1 MNDILQLKGRFEQR
15 KNDSKPGAS
24 NIPKE
29 KKVTLEHLK
38 KLKEDLINVRK
49 FWKNEKLLI
58 NPLISLYYK
67 TVVAKS
73 NRVKAILESSPKKN
87 NDSIV
92 GAKFCN
98 SDIKKHIIT
107 HCISNKVLDDA
118 IINLETVINLF
129 YKTFGENIT
138 HEQIEDINKKKYEH
152 IFSSTISRTKFVN
165 TIVDSYYLE
174 SFGIEKNN
182 TPLEEKAI
190 ITLYDTGVKTSEIMK
205 QLEIDFLERRSID
218 ETTILLDPTQY
229 KLLKEKAPYLIS
241 MAVSDISVL
250 DKDDI
255 FEKNEDYIISIPK
268 PKNEPVIGVIDTMF
282 DTNVYFS
289 EWVEFKNML
298 EKDIPLD
305 VNDYYHGTEVSS
317 IIVDGATI
325 NPNLDDGCGRFR
337 VRHFGVAKS
346 SSFSSFIVLKAIK
359 EIVEKNKD
367 IKVWNLSLGSAM
379 EINPNFISP
388 EAAILDKIQFEND
401 IIFVI
406 AGTNKPK
413 NSNVKK
419 IGAPA
424 DSINSIVVNSVSISN
439 KPVDYSREGLV
450 LSFFNKPD
458 ISYYGGDS
466 EQRIR
471 TCSPYGETMVAGT
484 SFAAPWI
491 SRKLAYLINILGLSK
506 ETAKALIIDSATGWN
521 KQVYPSSL
529 IGYGIVPIKINDI
542 IQSSNDEIKFI
553 IDGISEKY
561 DTFTYNIPVPDD
573 GNKQPFISKVTLCYF
588 PNCSRNQ
595 GVDYTNTEMDIKFGR
610 LNEIKGKNGKKD
622 RINIEDINDNKQSEE
637 AGYYLYEEDARKLFR
652 KWDNIKHKRQY
663 IVTEKGGKR
672 QGKKKRENPLW
683 GISIKTKERLN
694 AKDGKSLKFGLV
706 ITLKEIDG
714 INRIEEFIQQCLFRG
729 WLVNRINVENKIDIY
744 NKAEEEIIFE

>member
-1 MNDILQLKGRFEQR
+1 MNDILQLKGRFEQK
-15 KNDSKPGAS
+15 KNESKPGSS
-24 NIPKE
+24 NIPSE
-29 KKVTLEHLK
+29 KKVKLEHLK

-49 FWKNEKLLI
+49 FWKKEKLSI
-58 NPLISLYYK
+58 NPLISLYYT

-73 NRVKAILESSPKKN
+73 NRVKAILDSSAKKN

-92 GAKFCN
+92 GAKFSN
-98 SDIKKHIIT
+98 SNIKKHIIT
-107 HCISNKVLDDA
+107 YCVSNKVLDEA
-118 IINLETVINLF
+118 IVNLEAVINLF
-129 YKTFGENIT
+129 RKEFGEVIS
-138 HEQIEDINKKKYEH
+138 HIQIENINNKKYEN
-152 IFSSTISRTKFVN
+152 IFNSTVSRTRFVN

-174 SFGIEKNN
+174 NFGIEKND
-182 TPLEEKAI
+182 TSLEESAI

-205 QLEIDFLERRSID
+205 QLEIDFLQVRSID
-218 ETTILLDPTQY
+218 ETTILLNPTQY

-255 FEKNEDYIISIPK
+255 FEENKDYTVSIPK

-282 DTNVYFS
+282 DTSVYFS

-298 EKDIPLD
+298 DKDIPLEPK
-305 VNDYYHGTEVSS
+305 DYYHGTEVSS

-325 NPNLDDGCGRFR
+325 NSNLDDGCGRFK

-346 SSFSSFIVLKAIK
+346 GKFSSFIVLKAIK
-359 EIVEKNKD
+359 EIVEKNRD

-379 EINPNFISP
+379 EINTNFISP

-401 IIFVI
+401 VIFVV
-406 AGTNKPK
+406 AGTNKAS
-413 NSNVKK
+413 NSNVKR

-424 DSINSIVVNSVSISN
+424 DSINSLVVNSVSINN
-439 KPVDYSREGLV
+439 KPAEYSREGLV
-450 LSFFNKPD
+450 LSFFIKPD
-458 ISYYGGDS
+458 ISYYGGDR

-471 TCSPYGETMVAGT
+471 TYSPYGETMVAGT

-491 SRKLAYLINILGLSK
+491 SRKLAYLINILGLSR
-506 ETAKALIIDSATGWN
+506 EVAKALIIDSATGWN
-521 KQVYPSSL
+521 KQSYPASL
-529 IGYGIVPIKINDI
+529 IGYGIVPININDVI
-542 IQSSNDEIKFI
+542 GSSDDEIKFI

-561 DTFTYNIPVPDD
+561 DTYTYNISVPAD
-573 GNKQPFISKVTLCYF
+573 GNKQPFISKATLCYF

-610 LNEIKGKNGKKD
+610 LKIVKGKDRKKD
-622 RINIEDINDNKQSEE
+622 RIEINDINDNKQSEE
-637 AGYYLYEEDARKLFR
+637 AAYYLHEEEARKLFR
-652 KWDNIKHKRQY
+652 KWDNTKHKREY
-663 IVTEKGGKR
+663 ILTENGRKR
-672 QGKKKRENPLW
+672 IGKKKNENPLW

-694 AKDGKSLKFGLV
+694 SKDGKGIKFGLV
-706 ITLKEIDG
+706 ITLKEING
-714 INRIEEFIQQCLFRG
+714 ANRIEEFIQQCLFRG

>member
-1 MNDILQLKGRFEQR
+1 MNNILQLKGKFEQR
-15 KNDSKPGAS
+15 QNESKPGAS

-29 KKVTLEHLK
+29 KKVKLEHLK
-38 KLKEDLINVRK
+38 KLKDDLINVRK
-49 FWKNEKLLI
+49 FWENEKLLI
-58 NPLISLYYK
+58 NPLISLYYR

-73 NRVKAILESSPKKN
+73 NRVKAILETSSKKN

-92 GAKFCN
+92 GAKFSD

-107 HCISNKVLDDA
+107 HCISNKALDEA

-129 YKTFGENIT
+129 YKTFGEVIT
-138 HEQIEDINKKKYEH
+138 HEQIGDINNKKYEY
-152 IFSSTISRTKFVN
+152 IFSSTMPRTRFVN

-174 SFGIEKNN
+174 SFGVEKNS
-182 TPLEEKAI
+182 TSLEEKAI
-190 ITLYDTGVKTSEIMK
+190 ITLYNTGVKTSEIMK

-250 DKDDI
+250 LDKDDI
-255 FEKNEDYIISIPK
+255 FEENKDYSISIPK

-305 VNDYYHGTEVSS
+305 SADYYHGTEVSS

-325 NPNLDDGCGRFR
+325 NPNLDDGCGRFK

-346 SSFSSFIVLKAIK
+346 GSFSSFIVLKAIK

-379 EINPNFISP
+379 EINSNFISP

-401 IIFVI
+401 IIFVV

-413 NSNVKK
+413 DSNVKK
-419 IGAPA
+419 IGAHA
-424 DSINSIVVNSVSISN
+424 IVVNSVSISN

-458 ISYYGGDS
+458 ISYYGGDRK
-466 EQRIR
+466 QRIR

-521 KQVYPSSL
+521 KQVYSSSL
-529 IGYGIVPIKINDI
+529 IGYGVVPIKISDV
-542 IQSSNDEIKFI
+542 IQSSNDEIKFL

-561 DTFTYNIPVPDD
+561 DTYTYSIPVPDD
-573 GNKQPFISKVTLCYF
+573 GNNQPFISKVTLCYF

-610 LNEIKGKNGKKD
+610 LKKTIKGKKE
-622 RINIEDINDNKQSEE
+622 RIDIEDINDNKQSEE
-637 AGYYLYEEDARKLFR
+637 TNYYLYEEDARKLFR
-652 KWDNIKHKRQY
+652 KWDNIKHKREY
-663 IVTEKGGKR
+663 IETEKGGKR
-672 QGKKKRENPLW
+672 RGKKKKENPLW

-694 AKDGKSLKFGLV
+694 SKDGKSLKFGLV
-706 ITLKEIDG
+706 ITLKEING
-714 INRIEEFIQQCLFRG
+714 VNRIEQFIQQCLFKG